1 MIRLRRG
8 TALLPEVGILCPEK
22 TVDICGKRP
31 IMLHVVQFDGKQ
43 LLEPKCM
50 EKALG
55 LELRKI
61 SNLSYRFFEQCTN
74 HRLLDEITGAN
85 GWIIGFIGRRNEE
98 GHEVYQ
104 RDVEAKLGV
113 TRSTASKVI
122 NLMVQKG
129 LIVQKSV
136 QGDKRLKSLILT
148 PRGQEIKQLIDEDHR
163 LFEDTLRQAVT
174 AEELETLFTLLDRIK
189 QQIEQSMN
197 KEEMSK

>member
-1 MIRLRRG
+1 
-8 TALLPEVGILCPEK
+8 
-22 TVDICGKRP
+22 
-31 IMLHVVQFDGKQ
+31 
-43 LLEPKCM
+43 M

-74 HRLLDEITGAN
+74 HRLVDEITGAN
-85 GWIIGFIGRRNEE
+85 GWIIGFIGSRNEE

-136 QGDKRLKSLILT
+136 QEDKRLKSLVLT
-148 PRGQEIKQLIDEDHR
+148 PRGQKIKQLIDEDHR
-163 LFEDTLRQAVT
+163 LFENTLRQAVT